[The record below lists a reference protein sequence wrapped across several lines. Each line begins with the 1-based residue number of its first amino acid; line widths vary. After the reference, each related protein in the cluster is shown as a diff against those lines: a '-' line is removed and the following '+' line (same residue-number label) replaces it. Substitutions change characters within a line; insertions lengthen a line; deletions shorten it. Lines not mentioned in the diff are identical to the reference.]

1 MHFSFYIAKRYLA
14 SRKSRNAINIIS
26 FVSILGVATGTMA
39 LVVVLSVFNGFDG
52 LIKSLI
58 SSFDPD
64 IKITAREGK
73 VFLPESAGKNK
84 ILEIPGVVAISEVLE
99 ENALIRYDE
108 RQYIATLKGVDSCY
122 VYVNGIDTMIVDGNF
137 ILNKENVP
145 MAVVGQGVAWYLKV
159 GLTFTNPLIIYM
171 PKRTGKI
178 NPANPTASFN
188 RYLIWP
194 SGVFGIEQDYD
205 SKYIILPLEVLRS
218 LTDYSSEVSALEIK
232 LDKKMNAKTIQA
244 SIINITGENFHVLNR
259 YQQNELFYR
268 IMKSEK
274 WAIFFILILILLIA
288 SFNIIA
294 SLSMLIIDKKND
306 ILTLRNLGANYSLI
320 RKIFLIEG
328 WLISIIGS
336 TTGLILGL
344 IVCFIQER
352 YQPVKLGG
360 SGSFVIDA
368 YPVDIQLPD
377 IFLIWLTVL
386 AIGFLTA
393 YYPVKRIIVNK
404 K

>member
-205 SKYIILPLEVLRS
+205 SK
-218 LTDYSSEVSALEIK
+218 
-232 LDKKMNAKTIQA
+232 
-244 SIINITGENFHVLNR
+244 
-259 YQQNELFYR
+259 
-268 IMKSEK
+268 
-274 WAIFFILILILLIA
+274 
-288 SFNIIA
+288 
-294 SLSMLIIDKKND
+294 
-306 ILTLRNLGANYSLI
+306 
-320 RKIFLIEG
+320 
-328 WLISIIGS
+328 
-336 TTGLILGL
+336 
-344 IVCFIQER
+344 
-352 YQPVKLGG
+352 
-360 SGSFVIDA
+360 
-368 YPVDIQLPD
+368 
-377 IFLIWLTVL
+377 
-386 AIGFLTA
+386 
-393 YYPVKRIIVNK
+393 
-404 K
+404 

>member
-1 MHFSFYIAKRYLA
+1 MNFPFYIAKRYLTA
-14 SRKSRNAINIIS
+14 KKSRNAINIIS
-26 FVSILGVATGTMA
+26 LVSILGVATGTMA

-73 VFLPESAGKNK
+73 VFDPADVNMDRL
-84 ILEIPGVVAISEVLE
+84 LEIPGLLAISEVLE
-99 ENALIRYDE
+99 ENALIRYED
-108 RQYIATLKGVDSCY
+108 RQYIATLKGVDSNY
-122 VYVNGIDTMIVDGNF
+122 VYVNGIDTMIVDGDF
-137 ILNKENVP
+137 LLYKDNVP
-145 MAVVGQGVAWYLKV
+145 MAVVGQGVAWFLKV
-159 GLTFTNPLIIYM
+159 GLTFTSPLVIYM
-171 PKRTGKI
+171 PKRTGQV
-178 NPANPTASFN
+178 NPANPSASFN

-205 SKYIILPLEVLRS
+205 SKYILLPLDVIRN
-218 LTDYSSEVSALEIK
+218 LTEYSNEVSALEIRISNSENIK
-232 LDKKMNAKTIQA
+232 SIQNDIRNVA
-244 SIINITGENFHVLNR
+244 GDNYNVLTR

-274 WAIFFILILILLIA
+274 WAIFFILVLILLIA

-306 ILTLRNLGANYSLI
+306 IATLRNLGANNSLI
-320 RKIFLIEG
+320 RRIFLMEG
-328 WLISIIGS
+328 WLISIVGS
-336 TTGLILGL
+336 TTGLILGV
-344 IVCFIQER
+344 IICFIQDKYELI
-352 YQPVKLGG
+352 KLGG

-386 AIGFLTA
+386 SIGFLTA
-393 YYPVKRIIVNK
+393 WYPVKKIIVNK
-404 K
+404 